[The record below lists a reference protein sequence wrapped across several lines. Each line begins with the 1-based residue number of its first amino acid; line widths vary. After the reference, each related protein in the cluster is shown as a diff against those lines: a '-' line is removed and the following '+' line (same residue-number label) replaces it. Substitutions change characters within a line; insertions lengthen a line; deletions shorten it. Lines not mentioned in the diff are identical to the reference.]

1 MAMQRADIERLMSAE
16 GAESAPAAAPTATAV
31 APTPVNRP
39 KPMTPWHVILLDDDF
54 HTYDYVIRMVRSVFG
69 YTEERAYQLADEVNA
84 KGRAVCMTTHK
95 ELAELKRD
103 QLLSFGKD
111 PLIAMCKGSMSATI
125 EPAQA

>member
-1 MAMQRADIERLMSAE
+1 MQRADIERLMSAE
-16 GAESAPAAAPTATAV
+16 GAESAPAAASTATAV
-31 APTPVNRP
+31 APAPP
-39 KPMTPWHVILLDDDF
+39 GPPGQMTPWHVILLDDDF